1 MKLGPNKRIPINN
14 VDMFIICLNFLEE
27 NAIKT
32 SIPGAN
38 MIPTKIKWLKMMCLF
53 HFVSCY
59 VLFSCDVSA
68 M

>member
-1 MKLGPNKRIPINN
+1 MKLGQNKRIPINN
-14 VDMFIICLNFLEE
+14 VDMFIICE

-32 SIPGAN
+32 SIRGAN
-38 MIPTKIKWLKMMCLF
+38 MIPTKMKWLKMTSFF